1 MSYLPLLLSLA
12 RFGAHLPPRS
22 PDRRGG
28 PSGKVGTLPGAYVSS
43 SWRPGDTTRCVCPVC
58 DPDDE
63 PGGDDLD
70 GGYPARRRKVYRAP
84 IAPKGTC
91 LTRAQRR
98 ARSKS

>member
-1 MSYLPLLLSLA
+1 MTRRQ
-12 RFGAHLPPRS
+12 RFGIANAAALRVLRAKPIYTS
-22 PDRRGG
+22 P
-28 PSGKVGTLPGAYVSS
+28 

-70 GGYPARRRKVYRAP
+70 GGYPAKRRKVYRAP
-84 IAPKGTC
+84 IAPKGKR

-98 ARSKS
+98 ARCKS